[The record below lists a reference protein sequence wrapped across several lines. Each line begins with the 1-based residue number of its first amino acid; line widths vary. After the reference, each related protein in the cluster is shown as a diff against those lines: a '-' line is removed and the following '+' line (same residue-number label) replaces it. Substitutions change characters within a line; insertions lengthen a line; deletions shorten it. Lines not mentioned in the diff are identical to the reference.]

1 VSPEC
6 FPIRRFWLTAAVVA
20 APFLLAASESRAAE
34 PFDMQWRE
42 LADGVWVGERPVSY
56 RAPVMTNT
64 TVVIGKD
71 GVLVFDA
78 AGLAIQGERLLAK
91 VAELTDKPIT
101 HIAISHWHRDH
112 SMGDFKV
119 LETCPAAE
127 GISQEFTARYI
138 ASPDGDRVEPLD
150 PKAEAGYRATDE

>member
-1 VSPEC
+1 MSPEC

-20 APFLLAASESRAAE
+20 APFLLAAAESRAAD

-78 AGLAIQGERLLAK
+78 SGLAIQGERRLAK
-91 VAELTDKPIT
+91 VSELTD
-101 HIAISHWHRDH
+101 
-112 SMGDFKV
+112 
-119 LETCPAAE
+119 
-127 GISQEFTARYI
+127 
-138 ASPDGDRVEPLD
+138 
-150 PKAEAGYRATDE
+150 